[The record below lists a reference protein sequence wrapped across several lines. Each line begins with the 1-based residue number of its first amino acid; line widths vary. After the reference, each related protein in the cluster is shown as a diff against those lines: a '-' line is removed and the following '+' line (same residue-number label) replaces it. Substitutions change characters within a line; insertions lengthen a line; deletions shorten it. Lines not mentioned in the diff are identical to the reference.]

1 MNFASDESQAAYVG
15 PRILLER
22 LRYIGSRLTLSF
34 IVVAV
39 VFTAI
44 AAFAANRVV
53 GNLAEDNLIR
63 IAEENTSRN
72 AVHLDSMMRAMATTG
87 DVHFHGTPDTT
98 SDGDETDETPL
109 TLDSLVG
116 PDGLPSTHRGLVE
129 GLNIGKLILF
139 DPNGYAVWSSDPAN
153 LGQTKPR
160 RGSSFYWEAAAGDV
174 ASKFVSQK
182 KITDLDGV
190 ERRIDIVE
198 TYLPLRDTREGEI
211 IGVLEIDRDVG
222 GDIAIQ
228 VQDAGR
234 TVLWTTIGTM
244 GGLFLAL
251 LGFIVVADL
260 SISRSRRHQ
269 RQVAAELATEV
280 KERASANKELE
291 TFSYSVS
298 HDLRAPLRSLDG
310 YSQILLDDFGTQLD
324 EVGSGYLER
333 IRANSQRMSQLIDD
347 MLQLSRMSGGQI
359 QYEQVDLSA
368 LVESICNDLKET
380 QPDRDVTF
388 VHAKGIAATGDP
400 TLLRAAIENLLGNAW
415 KYTGKHQHATIEFGS
430 ARENGREVY
439 FVKDDGAGFDMAYA
453 DKLFLPFQRLHGEG
467 EFDGTGIGL
476 ATVQRIIRRHGG
488 DIWAESEPD
497 QGTTF
502 YFTLS

>member
-1 MNFASDESQAAYVG
+1 MVQAMAGLKIRGRFSLSLALVITLSTLLVVGVLMTLVTLVDIRAERDVTRDNLKQRGQLLARTLNDVLADAIYISDVDALRDFADVVRSQPDVEYINIFRPDGRLLVEDDINSDGQVAYPTGTFQDDFALDAARDG
-15 PRILLER
+15 ETR
-22 LRYIGSRLTLSF
+22 LRFQGENLEVAGPIVAGSQVLGGVQFGFSADTLQATIRGIILRHVLQGLALVFIGTSISYA
-34 IVVAV
+34 VARYV
-39 VFTAI
+39 TRPLKELAV
-44 AAFAANRVV
+44 AAGGIGR
-53 GNLAEDNLIR
+53 GNLDTPIRPRGTTEVAELGNDL
-63 IAEENTSRN
+63 E
-72 AVHLDSMMRAMATTG
+72 SMRV
-87 DVHFHGTPDTT
+87 D
-98 SDGDETDETPL
+98 L
-109 TLDSLVG
+109 RRLY
-116 PDGLPSTHRGLVE
+116 RGLEQLVDE
-129 GLNIGKLILF
+129 RTLELSG
-139 DPNGYAVWSSDPAN
+139 AN
-153 LGQTKPR
+153 EELQHT
-160 RGSSFYWEAAAGDV
+160 ATA
-174 ASKFVSQK
+174 
-182 KITDLDGV
+182 L
-190 ERRIDIVE
+190 
-198 TYLPLRDTREGEI
+198 
-211 IGVLEIDRDVG
+211 
-222 GDIAIQ
+222 Q
-228 VQDAGR
+228 V
-234 TVLWTTIGTM
+234 
-244 GGLFLAL
+244 
-251 LGFIVVADL
+251 
-260 SISRSRRHQ
+260 
-269 RQVAAELATEV
+269 
-280 KERASANKELE
+280 ANKELE

-310 YSQILLDDFGTQLD
+310 FSQILLDDFGSQLD

-453 DKLFLPFQRLHGEG
+453 DKLFLPFQRLHTDS

-476 ATVQRIIRRHGG
+476 ATVQRIIQRHGG
-488 DIWAESEPD
+488 SIWAEAELD
-497 QGTTF
+497 HGATF